1 MKRKRNILTAALLS
15 ASVGLGAQSVL
26 AQTAPGGSAGPTNPR
41 GPVVPQPE
49 PNLPRE
55 TQPTIPGQPA
65 PGIPQPDRM
74 PGQPG
79 TIPERVQRPNTGD
92 QNMVISS
99 DDIKKAQDALKAKGL
114 NPGTDGRM
122 DAKTQQA
129 LREFQTSN
137 NLPATGVLDDRTAEK
152 LGVSKNKKTDSIP
165 ERGSSSNRPDS
176 SLPKSDN
183 SLPR

>member
-1 MKRKRNILTAALLS
+1 MKGKRQILTAALLS
-15 ASVGLGAQSVL
+15 ASVGLGAQSIF
-26 AQTAPGGSAGPTNPR
+26 AQSTVPGGGAMGPNDPVR
-41 GPVVPQPE
+41 PGPST
-49 PNLPRE
+49 PRE

-79 TIPERVQRPNTGD
+79 TIPERMERPSTGD

-114 NPGTDGRM
+114 TPGADGRM

-129 LREFQTSN
+129 LRDFQKAN
-137 NLPATGVLDDRTAEK
+137 KLPVTGVLDEKTADK
-152 LGVSKNKKTDSIP
+152 LGVNKSSSSDVRPIP
-165 ERGSSSNRPDS
+165 ERGTSDKSSKPNS
-176 SLPKSDN
+176 SVE
-183 SLPR
+183 